1 MESALSANPSEQTN
15 PRVLALRNLWP
26 SECLSVGLFVFL
38 AFLAVL
44 RHNTASHV
52 SILLAIAALLF
63 SSAILEAHYST
74 PLTRIL
80 REWLSLCV
88 ILLAYW
94 SIEWFATPTKIE
106 SLQNLW
112 LGWDRAL
119 LEHYGLRGAIE
130 SLGAVIPFTVE
141 IAHLMLYIVPPIA
154 LIALQLAGNRSDR
167 RQFLYTLFLGTFS
180 VYALLPLIAVES
192 PRRVFPHQDEP
203 RIVTAPRQINTYL
216 LNHMDI
222 STGVFPS
229 GHVAVAYSTAFG
241 LLGFATRR
249 SRSLGLPIAAFVM
262 GTLVYLATIY
272 GRYHYAVDG
281 LASIAIAAAA
291 WLFTQNRKWSVS
303 DEV

>member
-1 MESALSANPSEQTN
+1 MASALSADPSEQTF
-15 PRVLALRNLWP
+15 PRVFALRKLWP
-26 SECLSVGLFVFL
+26 SECLAVGLFVFL
-38 AFLAVL
+38 ALLAAL
-44 RHNTASHV
+44 RHNTVAHV

-63 SSAILEAHYST
+63 SGAILETHYST

-80 REWLSLCV
+80 REWLSLGV
-88 ILLAYW
+88 ILLVYW
-94 SIEWFATPTKIE
+94 SIEWFATPAKFET
-106 SLQNLW
+106 LQNLW
-112 LGWDRAL
+112 LGWDRTL
-119 LEHYGLRGAIE
+119 LDHYGLRAAIE
-130 SLGAVIPFTVE
+130 SLGAVIPFTLEV
-141 IAHLMLYIVPPIA
+141 AYLMLYTMPPIA
-154 LIALQLAGNRSDR
+154 LIALQRAGNRNDR

-203 RIVTAPRQINTYL
+203 RIVTAPRQINTYVL
-216 LNHMDI
+216 DHMDI

-229 GHVAVAYSTAFG
+229 GHVAVAFSTAFG
-241 LLGFATRR
+241 LLGFAIRR
-249 SRSLGLPIAAFVM
+249 HRSLGLPIAAFVM